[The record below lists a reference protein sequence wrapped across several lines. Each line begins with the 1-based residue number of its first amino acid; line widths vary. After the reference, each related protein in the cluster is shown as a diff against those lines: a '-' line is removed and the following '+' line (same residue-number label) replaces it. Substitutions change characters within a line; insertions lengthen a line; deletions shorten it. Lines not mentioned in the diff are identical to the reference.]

1 MKQIQVTN
9 VIIYLQLIFNVIHN
23 IASQISTDTR
33 AERDAGVFTV
43 SEVTAYG
50 DENFKISSESI
61 QNLTLKYEYRI
72 KANKMEL
79 KRRALLA
86 DKIAW
91 DAVEKYCTER
101 FMKTTFFDSQD
112 IDG

>member
-1 MKQIQVTN
+1 M
-9 VIIYLQLIFNVIHN
+9 YN
-23 IASQISTDTR
+23 IASVMSADTR
-33 AERDAGVFTV
+33 AERAAGVFTV

-61 QNLTLKYEYRI
+61 QNLTSKFEYRI

-91 DAVEKYCTER
+91 DAVEKYCSER
-101 FMKTTFFDSQD
+101 VVKTKFFDSQD